1 VLKNIENFQLFCQK
15 LTRNMTN
22 SKFSFIISI
31 LKTNYTCKIMNVLEK
46 ISRDMSEFSKSEK
59 KVAEVILANPQSAIH
74 SSIATLAKLAN
85 VSEPTVN
92 RFCRRLDTKGY
103 PDFKLHLAQSLANG
117 TPYVNRHVDEFD
129 GPAEYTNKIF
139 ESTMASLE
147 VARQSIDIAMV
158 NRVVDLLT
166 QARKISFFGLGA
178 SSSVAHDAVNKFFRF
193 NVPVVYF
200 EDILMQRM
208 SCMNSSEGDVVIFI
222 SHTGRTKSLV
232 DVAHIARTNDATV
245 VGITSADSPLA
256 KECNYVLSLAVPE
269 DTDLYMPMA
278 SRIAQLTLIDV
289 LATGFTL
296 RRGNKF
302 RENLKRVKDTLRGS
316 RYVKDNLN

>member
-1 VLKNIENFQLFCQK
+1 MNI
-15 LTRNMTN
+15 
-22 SKFSFIISI
+22 
-31 LKTNYTCKIMNVLEK
+31 LEK
-46 ISRDMSEFSKSEK
+46 ITQHKSAFSKSER

-74 SSIATLAKLAN
+74 SSIATLAKMSD
-85 VSEPTVN
+85 VSETTVN
-92 RFCRRLDTKGY
+92 RFCRRLDTKGF

-117 TPYVNRHVDEFD
+117 TPYVNRHVDEND
-129 GPAEYTNKIF
+129 GPDEYTNKIF

-147 VARQSIDIAMV
+147 VARQSVCVNTV

-166 QARKISFFGLGA
+166 QAQRISFFGLGA
-178 SSSVAHDAVNKFFRF
+178 SASVAHDALNKFFRF

-208 SCMNSSEGDVVIFI
+208 SCMNCSSGDVVMLF

-232 DVAHIARTNDATV
+232 EIAQIAKANDATV

-256 KECNYVLSLAVPE
+256 NECTYVLSLEVPE
-269 DTDLYMPMA
+269 DTDMYMPMA

-302 RENLKRVKDTLRGS
+302 REDLKRVKDTLRGS
-316 RYVKDNLN
+316 RFEKRGNDA